1 MITAEMLNQNI
12 CGIAIGLRFDPT
24 FAIGDNLGKI
34 ADKILYSKKSYFNPV
49 FFPLVTSDI
58 NTIMLRDEARSK
70 YLVISTTD
78 IILEVKLDIN
88 TDINKTV
95 LELEYEKQILNSILS
110 VYQVRGIQRVGYLTK
125 YKIKDKEIS
134 DIFCTKTGVE
144 ANNLSMRFQKTYP
157 MPDSMIKRDVNDYCS
172 NIYTIV
178 KAAKLDELIIHSDY
192 QIHYQPFLDNYEDI
206 PFKTFLKTRNDFN
219 EKQLLECLNKY
230 LDR

>member
-78 IILEVKLDIN
+78 IILEVKLD
-88 TDINKTV
+88 
-95 LELEYEKQILNSILS
+95 
-110 VYQVRGIQRVGYLTK
+110 
-125 YKIKDKEIS
+125 
-134 DIFCTKTGVE
+134 
-144 ANNLSMRFQKTYP
+144 
-157 MPDSMIKRDVNDYCS
+157 
-172 NIYTIV
+172 
-178 KAAKLDELIIHSDY
+178 
-192 QIHYQPFLDNYEDI
+192 
-206 PFKTFLKTRNDFN
+206 
-219 EKQLLECLNKY
+219 
-230 LDR
+230 